1 MSGLSCGLQDLLLRV
16 RASQLWCTGSAVVM
30 CGLSCPAACG
40 TLVPR
45 PGIELTSPTLESRFL
60 ITGPSR
66 RSPFIGFSDLN
77 GNLTLLAWKIRVAHK
92 SEKPGCPCWLLVRR
106 LAGAADQRAC
116 TWALC
121 ETWAFDSLRVVFQEE
136 GGKKQMPPALSAS
149 RPRTHSGTA
158 TMLFSWSLD
167 LVSRREEM
175 NSTA

>member
-1 MSGLSCGLQDLLLRV
+1 MSGLSCGVQDLLLRV

-66 RSPFIGFSDLN
+66 RSVYWIFWSQWELDFVGLENQGCSTSPKAWLSM
-77 GNLTLLAWKIRVAHK
+77 LAA
-92 SEKPGCPCWLLVRR
+92 GGR

-158 TMLFSWSLD
+158 TMLFSWSLI
-167 LVSRREEM
+167 
-175 NSTA
+175 